1 MLFSVLWLAL
11 SAPAWAADGDEVQVW
26 TEAGIKADL
35 PKHFELSLSE
45 QLRVIPGQGVFA
57 EELLTDLALSYSD
70 WKHLELSLGYRY
82 GLLEL
87 GGQDAGRT
95 QRLHLD
101 VDTDWKA
108 GPVRL
113 DGRVRYQRRAPWTD
127 ENPKHTLRLKV
138 GVRPRVKWD
147 AVPYA
152 SLEPWKRFGDPGLQ
166 KLRGEVGVRYSQK
179 HWGAKVYYRPEFP
192 ISDPSDPRNHIIG
205 VSFSGAV
212 DLD

>member
-1 MLFSVLWLAL
+1 MIWLWILASL
-11 SAPAWAADGDEVQVW
+11 TSLAAEGNELQSWNEVGVQ
-26 TEAGIKADL
+26 ADL

-57 EELLTDLALSYSD
+57 EELLTDVALSYSD
-70 WKHLELSLGYRY
+70 WKHLELSLGYRF
-82 GLLEL
+82 GLLDVGSE
-87 GGQDAGRT
+87 DPGRT

-101 VDTDWKA
+101 VDTDWKT

-113 DGRVRYQRRAPWTD
+113 DARVRYQQRAPWTE

-147 AVPYA
+147 VVPYA
-152 SLEPWKRFGDPGLQ
+152 SLEPWKRFEDPGLQ
-166 KLRGEVGVRYSQK
+166 KLRGEVGVRYSK
-179 HWGAKVYYRPEFP
+179 KDWGAKVFYRPEFP
-192 ISDPSDPRNHIIG
+192 ISDPTDPRVHIIG
-205 VSFSGAV
+205 LNVSREV